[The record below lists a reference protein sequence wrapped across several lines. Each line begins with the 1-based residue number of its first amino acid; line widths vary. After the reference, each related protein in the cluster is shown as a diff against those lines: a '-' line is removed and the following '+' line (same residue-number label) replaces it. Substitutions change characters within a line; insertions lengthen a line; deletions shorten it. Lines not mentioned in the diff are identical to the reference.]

1 MEVVGVIY
9 RDKNLDM
16 EQYENFLAEVSKFD
30 IIGQPVFSNG
40 DYLLYR
46 AMIKVKNS
54 LEKSRINDLIKKYKV
69 RVC

>member
-1 MEVVGVIY
+1 MEIVGVIY

-30 IIGQPVFSNG
+30 IIGQPVFSNE

-54 LEKSRINDLIKKYKV
+54 LEKSRIDSLVEKYKV
-69 RVC
+69 RMC